1 MLATSATAT
10 IAASASS
17 SNAAASLHDSR
28 STSNFVRDMTVG
40 RRLKQHE
47 AYDSRGSLKFHAD
60 KRDYDVPRYKCV
72 ALPEATGMSSNVPS
86 ATKCPPGKV
95 PAALLHVQTRTEPT
109 FQYFYDG
116 LDLDSAY
123 LQKTGIVEPALS
135 HVWIEL
141 AARCCK
147 RPRAHVV
154 DVGAN
159 FGWYTLLSLAL
170 GCHVIAFEPIPTYAN
185 ILALGLR
192 RNPGFAARTTLHR
205 AVVAEEAGRNFTV
218 KVPIA
223 NPLSG
228 WLKHLGM
235 TSMVGEHGL
244 IKGFPDNWMHFN
256 VSSPSVHVDD
266 VVPPD
271 VPVCML
277 KADVEGYEPAV
288 LRTAERLLSSGRVHA
303 VQLEVTTSPDRRV
316 ASETVEALAHLETLG
331 FTVRQLPRR
340 MDNNGSATFDS
351 LPAFPSARA
360 VAGCKKARSPLA
372 GTPLAETPF
381 GRAYHCDINTFST
394 NLVARHRQHHGRNAS
409 SVR

>member
-1 MLATSATAT
+1 MRRSPARSALGLCLSLACLALVWHALTLAGWLTSRVTAAQGYLRDVRDLTDLAERPGIREAVRSVVASGALARLERDVVGRLHVVDDETMSVGVDVSHSGEATWVYRRYQQALR
-10 IAASASS
+10 SS
-17 SNAAASLHDSR
+17 SP
-28 STSNFVRDMTVG
+28 G
-40 RRLKQHE
+40 
-47 AYDSRGSLKFHAD
+47 
-60 KRDYDVPRYKCV
+60 KRDGNK
-72 ALPEATGMSSNVPS
+72 S
-86 ATKCPPGKV
+86 ARSDPGFA
-95 PAALLHVQTRTEPT
+95 PL
-109 FQYFYDG
+109 
-116 LDLDSAY
+116 
-123 LQKTGIVEPALS
+123 
-135 HVWIEL
+135 
-141 AARCCK
+141 
-147 RPRAHVV
+147 VV

-170 GCHVIAFEPIPTYAN
+170 GCHVVAFEPIPTYAN

-192 RNPGFAARTTLHR
+192 RNPGFTARTTLHR

-256 VSSPSVHVDD
+256 VSSPSVRVDD

-340 MDNNGSATFDS
+340 MDNNASATFAL

-360 VAGCKKARSPLA
+360 VPGCKKSRSPLA

-409 SVR
+409 S

>member
-1 MLATSATAT
+1 MQTS
-10 IAASASS
+10 
-17 SNAAASLHDSR
+17 LR
-28 STSNFVRDMTVG
+28 
-40 RRLKQHE
+40 
-47 AYDSRGSLKFHAD
+47 
-60 KRDYDVPRYKCV
+60 
-72 ALPEATGMSSNVPS
+72 
-86 ATKCPPGKV
+86 
-95 PAALLHVQTRTEPT
+95 
-109 FQYFYDG
+109 
-116 LDLDSAY
+116 
-123 LQKTGIVEPALS
+123 
-135 HVWIEL
+135 
-141 AARCCK
+141 
-147 RPRAHVV
+147 
-154 DVGAN
+154 
-159 FGWYTLLSLAL
+159 
-170 GCHVIAFEPIPTYAN
+170 
-185 ILALGLR
+185 LGLR

-256 VSSPSVHVDD
+256 VSSPSVRVDD

-316 ASETVEALAHLETLG
+316 ASETVEALAHLEALG

-340 MDNNGSATFDS
+340 MDNNASATFDS

-360 VAGCKKARSPLA
+360 VPGCKNRAVRWRARRWRRRRSGAHTTATSTPSRRTWSR
-372 GTPLAETPF
+372 GT
-381 GRAYHCDINTFST
+381 GST
-394 NLVARHRQHHGRNAS
+394 TGATGV
-409 SVR
+409 V